1 VLRLL
6 IERQGADPDTGSGV
20 DVGLCASVSRELS
33 AVLDVSDPVA
43 GSYTLEVSS
52 PGIER
57 PLVRQ
62 SDFER
67 FIGKVA
73 SIKTS
78 VPVLG
83 RRTFKGRLKG
93 VKNGAVL
100 LEGADN
106 QSIAIPG
113 DVIKKANLVFELRN

>member
-1 VLRLL
+1 M
-6 IERQGADPDTGSGV
+6 

-33 AVLDVSDPVA
+33 AVLDASDAVT

-57 PLVRQ
+57 PLVRL

-67 FIGKVA
+67 FVGKIA

-78 VPVLG
+78 EPVLG
-83 RRTFKGRLKG
+83 RRTFKGRLNG
-93 VKNGAVL
+93 VENGAVL
-100 LEGADN
+100 LEAADN
-106 QSIAIPG
+106 QCIAIPG
-113 DVIKKANLVFELRN
+113 DVIKKANLVFELSN